1 MDPVQGEVPQI
12 DWPVVQIGDQRLIVR
27 WTFYA
32 QWLLSKRGVNV
43 KELPTLMESRDP
55 TLVNTMVECFAATV
69 AENFTARNLPAP
81 SADHWAAAISH
92 ASEQQPALWSE
103 INQKI
108 WVAVG
113 KTRPAAA
120 TTQTPNP
127 AQQGMTTQ

>member
-1 MDPVQGEVPQI
+1 MLPGETPQI
-12 DWPVVQIGDQRLIVR
+12 DWPVVVIGDQRLVIR

-32 QWLLSKRGVNV
+32 QWLLSKRNV
-43 KELPTLMESRDP
+43 DVKALPTLMESKDP

-81 SADHWAAAISH
+81 SADHWAYAISNTGD
-92 ASEQQPALWSE
+92 PNLWGE

-113 KTRPAAA
+113 KARPAVAPPAPEPA
-120 TTQTPNP
+120 TQGLTQ
-127 AQQGMTTQ
+127 